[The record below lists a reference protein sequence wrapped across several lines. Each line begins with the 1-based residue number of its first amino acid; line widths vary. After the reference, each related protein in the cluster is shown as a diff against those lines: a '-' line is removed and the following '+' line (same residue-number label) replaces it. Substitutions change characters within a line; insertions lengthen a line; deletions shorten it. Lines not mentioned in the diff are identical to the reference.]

1 VLSNL
6 THGSQRRR
14 ISAFAVGL
22 SLALSPGVAGAD
34 ELDQPMEAR
43 ASGNTKSAQ
52 SQARIDKT
60 SDQTDELAAEYRA
73 TLAQIDS
80 LRVYN
85 EQLSQLLASQDTE
98 LAGLRR
104 DIENVTLIGRQVT
117 PLMLQMVEA
126 LEVFVDLDVPFLP
139 NERQRRVDNLK
150 EMMDRAD
157 VTNAEKYRAILEAYQ
172 IENDYGRTLGTY
184 SGDLP
189 TTEGEDITVDFLRL
203 GRIALVYMTPDERQ
217 AGVWDQKQRAWV
229 PLDMEYRNSIRK
241 GLRMARKQT
250 APDMI
255 RLPIRAAEESR

>member
-1 VLSNL
+1 LSNL

-14 ISAFAVGL
+14 VCGLAVAL

-34 ELDQPMEAR
+34 ELDQPLEVR
-43 ASGNTKSAQ
+43 AAGNTKSAQ

-60 SDQTDELAAEYRA
+60 SDQTDELAAEYRV
-73 TLAQIDS
+73 TLTQIDS

-98 LAGLRR
+98 LAGLRK
-104 DIENVTLIGRQVT
+104 DIENVTLIGRQIT
-117 PLMLQMVEA
+117 PLMLKMLEA
-126 LEVFVDLDVPFLP
+126 LEEFVGLDVPFLP
-139 NERQRRVDNLK
+139 NERRRRVDNLQ
-150 EMMDRAD
+150 EIMDRAD
-157 VTNAEKYRAILEAYQ
+157 VTDAEKYRAILEAYQ

-217 AGVWDQKQRAWV
+217 AGVWDQKQRAWM

>member
-1 VLSNL
+1 LSNL

-14 ISAFAVGL
+14 VCTLALGL
-22 SLALSPGVAGAD
+22 SLALSPGGAGAQ
-34 ELDQPMEAR
+34 ELDKPLQVR
-43 ASGNTKSAQ
+43 TSGNTKSAQ

-60 SDQTDELAAEYRA
+60 SDQTDELAGEYRA

-80 LRVYN
+80 LRIYN
-85 EQLSQLLASQDTE
+85 EQLSQLLASQDIE
-98 LAGLRR
+98 LAGLRT

-117 PLMLQMVEA
+117 PLMLQMLAA
-126 LEVFVDLDVPFLP
+126 LEDFVELDVPFLP
-139 NERQRRVDNLK
+139 NERRRRIDNLK

-157 VTNAEKYRAILEAYQ
+157 VSDAEKYRAILEAYQ

-189 TTEGEDITVDFLRL
+189 TAGGESITADFLRL

-217 AGVWDQKQRAWV
+217 AGVWDQKQQAWV
-229 PLDMEYRNSIRK
+229 ALAMEYRNSIRK

-255 RLPIRAAEESR
+255 RLPITAAEESR

>member
-1 VLSNL
+1 
-6 THGSQRRR
+6 
-14 ISAFAVGL
+14 VGL
-22 SLALSPGVAGAD
+22 SLALIPGLAGA
-34 ELDQPMEAR
+34 EQLDKPLDVRTA
-43 ASGNTKSAQ
+43 GNAKSAQ

-60 SDQTDELAAEYRA
+60 SDETDELAAQYRA

-80 LRVYN
+80 LRIYN

-98 LAGLRR
+98 IAGLRS

-126 LEVFVDLDVPFLP
+126 LESFVELDVPFLP
-139 NERQRRVDNLK
+139 NERQRRVDNLQ

-157 VTNAEKYRAILEAYQ
+157 VTDAEKYRAILEAYQ
-172 IENDYGRTLGTY
+172 VENDYGRTLGAY
-184 SGDLP
+184 SGELP
-189 TTEGEDITVDFLRL
+189 TTGGQTITVDFLRL

-229 PLDMEYRNSIRK
+229 ALPMEYKNSIRK

-255 RLPIRAAEESR
+255 RLPIAAAEESR